1 MGVFRNGVS
10 EFNPHPRIHSCYK
23 SLKLHKIC
31 PKSMEPCNPKL
42 TNCLTGYIPV
52 LCTLLYSDVT
62 GNSVTC
68 KKSFQVYSITFSQG
82 PKTEKEMVAGHRFQ
96 STLRKHVLLFK
107 YKRNIFLQ
115 WI

>member
-1 MGVFRNGVS
+1 MPKINGTLQS
-10 EFNPHPRIHSCYK
+10 ETHELFDWLHPCV
-23 SLKLHKIC
+23 
-31 PKSMEPCNPKL
+31 M
-42 TNCLTGYIPV
+42 
-52 LCTLLYSDVT
+52 YSDVT

-82 PKTEKEMVAGHRFQ
+82 PKTEKEMVAGHRCQ